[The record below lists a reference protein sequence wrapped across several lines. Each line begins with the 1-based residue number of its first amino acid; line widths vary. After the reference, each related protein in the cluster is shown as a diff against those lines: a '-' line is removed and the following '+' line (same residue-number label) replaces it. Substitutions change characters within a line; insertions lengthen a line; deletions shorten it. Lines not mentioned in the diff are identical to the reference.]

1 LLTLT
6 RIKTGETV
14 EVAWNKE
21 DWALVKQVMQN
32 PTADPRTR
40 EAILFRLRAGPAYG
54 EAAASRE

>member
-1 LLTLT
+1 
-6 RIKTGETV
+6 V